1 MIPSEKHE
9 TAFIIGRFQ
18 PIHVGHLKMI
28 EEAKKLAKNIVILL
42 GSANAPPSIRNPFSA
57 EERMRFIRAEFPF
70 VEIIPIMD
78 YPYSDRKWVS
88 QVVSIIENYR
98 GSDKII
104 FGTNKDEST
113 YYLDI
118 FPEKIKVISLSD
130 KTGYSAEID
139 ATTVREHL
147 FNGKDASQFMGE
159 YSIDLILESPSIANL
174 SKEYLY
180 VKQYKRAWENSPF
193 PPMFVTVDAFVVH
206 RDSFLAVRRKGNPG
220 RGLLAMP
227 GGFLNQNEIIKAA
240 AIRELREE
248 TCIEIF
254 NGKTGKQISFAEEWS
269 FASHVFD
276 HPNRS
281 SRGRVITHAFAWK
294 IPDSCSVN
302 ITAADDAAD
311 ALWIPLST
319 LNDPMQAVNW
329 MEDHWHMASLL
340 GGSL

>member
-1 MIPSEKHE
+1 MLHHKKHE
-9 TAFIIGRFQ
+9 IAFIIGRFQ
-18 PIHVGHLKMI
+18 PIHKGHLKLF
-28 EEAKKLAKNIVILL
+28 EEASKFAKKIVILL

-57 EERMRFIRAEFPF
+57 EERIKFIREELPF

-88 QVVSIIENYR
+88 QVASIVENYP

-113 YYLDI
+113 YYLNI
-118 FPEKIKVISLSD
+118 FPEKIKVIALSEQ
-130 KTGYSAEID
+130 TGYFTNID

-147 FNGKDASQFMGE
+147 FNEKDATQFMGE
-159 YSIDLILESPSIANL
+159 YSRELIMNSPSINAL
-174 SKEYLY
+174 QREYLY
-180 VKQYKRAWENSPF
+180 VKQYKKAWENSPF

-206 RDSFLAVRRKGNPG
+206 RESFLAVRRKGNPG

-227 GGFLNQNEIIKAA
+227 GGFLNQNEVIKAA
-240 AIRELREE
+240 ALRELREE

-294 IPDSCSVN
+294 IPDGCTVN

-319 LNDPMQAVNW
+319 LDNPMQAVNW

-340 GGSL
+340 GGRL